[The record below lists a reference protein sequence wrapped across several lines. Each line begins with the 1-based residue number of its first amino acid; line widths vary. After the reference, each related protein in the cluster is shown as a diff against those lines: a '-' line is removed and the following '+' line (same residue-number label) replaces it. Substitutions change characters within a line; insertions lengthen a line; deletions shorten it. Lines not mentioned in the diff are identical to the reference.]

1 MGAYYY
7 YIVSS
12 LSFLS
17 LQRKPPLSYSD
28 FLELCSPWL
37 RRRDLTQL
45 HLAKID
51 IENIPLNH
59 VTNAVLKRWIA
70 FENTLKNELVR
81 IRADILQ
88 VPKELYLRL
97 EMGLDASAIPVV
109 HQVLQET
116 SPYRIEI
123 DLVQV
128 RWDFLT
134 RHEVGHYFDL
144 ALLVIYALKL
154 QLLERMQKFD
164 EEKGKQV
171 LRLIYERRLDEN

>member
-1 MGAYYY
+1 MGAYY

-17 LQRKPPLSYSD
+17 LQRKPPLSYSN

-51 IENIPLNH
+51 IENIPLN
-59 VTNAVLKRWIA
+59 R
-70 FENTLKNELVR
+70 
-81 IRADILQ
+81 RADILQ

-97 EMGLDASAIPVV
+97 EMSLDASAIPVV

-116 SPYRIEI
+116 SPHRIEI
-123 DLVQV
+123 DLLQV

-144 ALLVIYALKL
+144 ALLIIYALKL

-171 LRLIYERRLDEN
+171 LRLIYERSLDEN